1 MTTTRTINW
10 TAGTGNEI
18 EITMVAQ
25 HGFDLSGNRKAS
37 GRMEITVDTTVDGN
51 SLGGLAQLELISHP
65 LVAAKIG
72 NGTTAVGMTHANL
85 ARYDAAYGELATL
98 IAANNSACD
107 NHETVLDAVS
117 DEARSI
123 ENAMACGE

>member
-1 MTTTRTINW
+1 MKTTRTINW

-25 HGFDLSGNRKAS
+25 HGFDLSGNRKTS
-37 GRMEITVDTTVDGN
+37 GRMEITVETTVDGN
-51 SLGGLAQLELISHP
+51 SLGGMAQLELISHP

-85 ARYDAAYGELATL
+85 ARYNAVYDELVTL

-107 NHETVLDAVS
+107 NHETALDAVS

>member
-1 MTTTRTINW
+1 MKTTRTINW

-18 EITMVAQ
+18 EITMTAQ
-25 HGFDLSGNRKAS
+25 YGFDLAGNRKTS
-37 GRMEITVDTTVDGN
+37 GRLEITVDTTVDGN
-51 SLGGLAQLELISHP
+51 SLGGMAQLELISHP

-85 ARYDAAYGELATL
+85 ARYNAVYGELVTL

-107 NHETVLDAVS
+107 NHETALDAVS